1 MKHTFKAPW
10 FNIIRPI
17 LYVIIC
23 LVFLYL
29 LINGNINQK
38 AYIAV
43 GVLLVYLIIHKEYT
57 FAEVDT
63 IAKTFTV
70 HYRIFFFLIP
80 VQKKVNYTKADWE
93 TLSNTSFE
101 LTEGK
106 TTVALAGKNIGKDN
120 ISKIADVLIESVN
133 QGYDDVPVM
142 CPVCG
147 SSEVTGLLEKPV
159 PFFTR
164 EAECQCCLFASDVD
178 LEDDGDPDF
187 IMFLREDW
195 IKDNCKNVML
205 SDNKKSDW
213 SVEKAISQ
221 LNNLKQLNPAKW
233 PYDVAR
239 INPNWT
245 PNFNEQEVREHFKND

>member
-10 FNIIRPI
+10 FNIIRPV

-29 LINGNINQK
+29 IINGSINQN

-70 HYRIFFFLIP
+70 RYRIFFLLVPI
-80 VQKKVNYTKADWE
+80 QKQVNYTKAEWD
-93 TLSNTSFE
+93 TLSDKSFE
-101 LTEGK
+101 FTEGK
-106 TTVALAGKNIGKDN
+106 TTIALAGKNIGKDN
-120 ISKIADVLIESVN
+120 INKIADVLIASVI
-133 QGYDDVPVM
+133 QGYEYVPVM

-147 SSEVTGLLEKPV
+147 SNEVTGLLEKPV

-164 EAECQCCLFASDVD
+164 EAECQCCLFASEID
-178 LEDDGDPDF
+178 LEDDGEPDF
-187 IMFLREDW
+187 IMFLRQDW

-205 SDNKKSDW
+205 SDDKKSGW
-213 SVEKAISQ
+213 
-221 LNNLKQLNPAKW
+221 
-233 PYDVAR
+233 
-239 INPNWT
+239 
-245 PNFNEQEVREHFKND
+245 